1 MIVVA
6 VVLALLLFYGAGHAD
21 CATTIPQN
29 STDDMLSLLDIR
41 KEISSDPSGFLTSW
55 NTNNSSAA
63 DYCGWN
69 GVTCSRTHPGRVIE
83 LKLSSQSLQGRISPS
98 LGNLT
103 FLRILDLSS
112 NMLAGPI
119 PPNIGSLFHLKI
131 LYLDSNN
138 FTGAI
143 PSSLGNISKLEQ
155 LVLQDNQLIGTIPQ
169 DLGKLSNMYRLL
181 LGHNRLSGSIPTKIV
196 NQSSLQILGLE
207 ANFLRMAL
215 PSNIGNTLPNLLAL
229 SLYSNIARK
238 RFNPRGIRLHI

>member
-1 MIVVA
+1 MIVA

-21 CATTIPQN
+21 SLPQN
-29 STDDMLSLLDIR
+29 STDDMLSLLDFR
-41 KEISSDPSGFLTSW
+41 KEISSDPRGFLTSW

-63 DYCGWN
+63 DYCAWN

-83 LKLSSQSLQGRISPS
+83 LNLSSQSLQGRISPS

-119 PPNIGSLFHLKI
+119 PPNIGSLFNLKI

-143 PSSLGNISKLEQ
+143 PSSLGNISKLVE
-155 LVLQDNQLIGTIPQ
+155 LVLQDNQLIDRIPQ
-169 DLGKLSNMYRLL
+169 VLGNLSNMNLL
-181 LGHNRLSGSIPTKIV
+181 LLAHNMLSGSIPATIL
-196 NQSSLQILGLE
+196 NQRNLTILDLG
-207 ANFLRMAL
+207 ANSLRMML
-215 PSNIGNTLPNLLAL
+215 PSNIGIPFLN
-229 SLYSNIARK
+229 SV
-238 RFNPRGIRLHI
+238 RFPCTITCSTVQSQHR